1 MILTAEKRLPFPVS
15 PIYPYGEAPAS
26 RPAYGIGLRPGRRA
40 ALFFFWSNGKGG
52 QEGQAGASDQLTDD
66 EFSVADGQIGTDRLF
81 SGSQVAVQHQTIA
94 GIPLGQNKGMG

>member
-1 MILTAEKRLPFPVS
+1 MVKHLPPDLHMELVYVQGAEQP
-15 PIYPYGEAPAS
+15 
-26 RPAYGIGLRPGRRA
+26 
-40 ALFFFWSNGKGG
+40 LFFFWSNGKGG

-81 SGSQVAVQHQTIA
+81 PGSQVAVQHQTIA

>member
-1 MILTAEKRLPFPVS
+1 MIDS
-15 PIYPYGEAPAS
+15 YGVDGGFFSAVADGVLGEVGV
-26 RPAYGIGLRPGRRA
+26 AYIDDLYTFARGIIDEP
-40 ALFFFWSNGKGG
+40 FFWSNGKGG

>member
-1 MILTAEKRLPFPVS
+1 MMEHLPPDLHMELFHVQGAEQP
-15 PIYPYGEAPAS
+15 
-26 RPAYGIGLRPGRRA
+26 
-40 ALFFFWSNGKGG
+40 LFFFRSNGKGG

-66 EFSVADGQIGTDRLF
+66 EFGVADGQIRTDRLF

>member
-40 ALFFFWSNGKGG
+40 VPFLVS
-52 QEGQAGASDQLTDD
+52 E
-66 EFSVADGQIGTDRLF
+66 I
-81 SGSQVAVQHQTIA
+81 SG
-94 GIPLGQNKGMG
+94 